1 MDFLHFRVT
10 RINLKGNSW
19 QKNCSLFCRFLL
31 FTIKLWPCSN
41 TPTSSLLLWL
51 SNPLHQWVNGGRLYD
66 FTRLNFTQSF
76 VCLSV
81 YPHDIS
87 KTDAA
92 RITKLATDLQMFND
106 ECSKSIYFGIK
117 RFKVTSHRTVPG
129 WVFALSWVLAFS
141 TCIFSFMLNVNWYYR
156 RWLCK
161 GPFRL
166 RQTSDCS
173 CLSVQNS
180 SRSSAKREKSFWF
193 YFKSLIWKKNIDGEQ
208 KNKQWCGVI
217 VPGVWVLVQFRI
229 WSPIF
234 NIPESESCQKK
245 LLLLDFF
252 SCCSAV

>member
-92 RITKLATDLQMFND
+92 RITKLDADMVHD
-106 ECSKSIYFGIK
+106 ESWIPFILGSKSQRSRSRG
-117 RFKVTSHRTVPG
+117 TQTVPAR
-129 WVFALSWVLAFS
+129 VMALL
-141 TCIFSFMLNVNWYYR
+141 
-156 RWLCK
+156 
-161 GPFRL
+161 
-166 RQTSDCS
+166 
-173 CLSVQNS
+173 
-180 SRSSAKREKSFWF
+180 
-193 YFKSLIWKKNIDGEQ
+193 
-208 KNKQWCGVI
+208 
-217 VPGVWVLVQFRI
+217 WVLVSSIVIIIIIIIIIWLVGCRCRWGRRALSSLNVESDATCRWFFDGLGSDWHADLHKPRSSRLQMEFRRRPCCQQR
-229 WSPIF
+229 WKSSSTPRRHPVCTSGCNF
-234 NIPESESCQKK
+234 ATSCPVRTPGLQCAQIH
-245 LLLLDFF
+245 LLILLP
-252 SCCSAV
+252 